1 MSSFCPPIETAVM
14 PESSSSPALPT
25 ALPYAYPLD
34 DLYARAGRPL
44 PPIERIAGE
53 EMPQPY
59 RSLLVHETDMTPTLE
74 KFHGARIHLRILN
87 REQRGDFYFREVALL
102 LHGSDKPVE
111 FGANK
116 VSMVLFPPRARQ
128 LILEER
134 LPLGR
139 ILKECEVGHTTLAK
153 AFFRV
158 TPDELITS
166 VFGMKKPAALYGR
179 KATIYDLQK
188 RPLSEIVEILPPLE
202 PA

>member
-1 MSSFCPPIETAVM
+1 M
-14 PESSSSPALPT
+14 PESSPTPAVPT

-44 PPIERIAGE
+44 PPIERITGDE
-53 EMPQPY
+53 IPEPY
-59 RSLLVHETDMTPTLE
+59 RSLLVHESDMTPTLE

-102 LHGSDKPVE
+102 LNGSEKPVE

-128 LILEER
+128 LILDER

-139 ILKECEVGHTTLAK
+139 ILRDCELGHTTTAK

-158 TPDELITS
+158 TADDLITG
-166 VFGMKKPAALYGR
+166 VFGLKKPMSLFGR

-188 RPLSEIVEILPPLE
+188 RPLSEIVEILPPEALA
-202 PA
+202 PK